1 MTNRIFRAIF
11 CVATSVLIVA
21 FLIITGILYN
31 DFTNNQTLQLKD
43 ELSLAATATEDEG
56 VTYLVNLNSERY
68 RLTLINS
75 DGVVIYDTVAD
86 ESTMENHLNRE
97 EIQEALQSGSGSSSR
112 YSTTLTEK
120 YYYEATLL
128 KDGTVLRISITTAS
142 VAALLLN
149 MIGPLAFIVV
159 VAIVVSLIAA
169 RAIAKNITKPLNE
182 LDLEHPLNN
191 EAYEELAPLLNR
203 INSLHRELDMKMF
216 DLNQQ
221 RNEFKEVTDNMR
233 EGLVLLDK
241 DNNILSINPAAKV
254 LFGTDDTCLGTDFLT
269 IDRKLAMTKAIERA
283 TKEGHS
289 EIRLPIM
296 DKQYQFDITRI
307 QDNDKTTGAVIL
319 AFDVSTQAKAEQMR
333 KEFSANVSH
342 ELKTPLQSIIGSA
355 ELLSNGLVK
364 KEDTQRFLTH
374 IQEDATRLLALVE
387 DIIRL
392 SQLDEGLQLP
402 SEKVSLKTLTNEAL
416 SSLQTSATAKE
427 VSISLSGDEGL
438 LKGSKHLLYEI
449 IYNICDNAIMYNV
462 TGGSIAINIQDKE
475 DKVILTVTDT
485 GIGIPQD
492 QINRVFERFYRVDKS
507 HSKQSGGTGLGLS
520 IVKHGV
526 EQQHGQIKLTSKL
539 GEGTTI
545 VITLPKEYK

>member
-43 ELSLAATATEDEG
+43 ELSLVATATEDEG